1 MSAVVGGLRVLTAT
15 TVFCQPFGHLEEV
28 PKIKERKVVG
38 YKCKFCV
45 EVHPTLR
52 AICNHLRKHVQYG
65 SVPAVSAVKVS
76 AGEAWRSVPLCVS
89 RPCALLINPGAPSGS
104 GEGGPGCVQLSVLL
118 VLVSLQ
124 VGPPSSCVS
133 LNPVAFRAGSLH
145 SAWVVGRKREIWASG
160 LRRLW
165 VALLFCV

>member
-1 MSAVVGGLRVLTAT
+1 MPAVAGGLGVLMAT

-65 SVPAVSAVKVS
+65 SVPAVSAVKVR
-76 AGEAWRSVPLCVS
+76 AGEGLDARS
-89 RPCALLINPGAPSGS
+89 RA
-104 GEGGPGCVQLSVLL
+104 
-118 VLVSLQ
+118 
-124 VGPPSSCVS
+124 
-133 LNPVAFRAGSLH
+133 RAGRVTH
-145 SAWVVGRKREIWASG
+145 
-160 LRRLW
+160 
-165 VALLFCV
+165 